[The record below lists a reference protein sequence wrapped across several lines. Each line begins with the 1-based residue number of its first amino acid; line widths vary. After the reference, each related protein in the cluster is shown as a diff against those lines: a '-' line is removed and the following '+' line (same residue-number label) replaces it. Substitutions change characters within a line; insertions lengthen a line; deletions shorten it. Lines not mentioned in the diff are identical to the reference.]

1 MDLLKLI
8 SSKLKENPGAI
19 FGIVYPYI
27 LVLVVIIG
35 LYYVSK
41 LDFVTKQNIPAVV
54 PDSTVVTDLLMVNAS
69 TVPALDIQTIME
81 PNAALLEAGKELY
94 TINCVACHGEDG
106 LGLGPGAAAL
116 NPPPRDFSNPEGWK
130 NARTIA
136 GIYTSLQEG
145 ITGTAMISYDFLIAK
160 DKFSLTH
167 YIRTEF
173 ITNPPAG
180 NPDEL
185 TALDQL
191 YNISAGTDI
200 PAQIPVSNAIQIVVK
215 ENMLRIGKVENAL
228 TQIQDSSSTGAN
240 LFYKVTDDEF
250 QAISALVIEENWKD
264 ENSFRKILT
273 GSLNYN
279 GFNGQVL
286 SLTDNEWSMLFS
298 FLKNKFNK

>member
-1 MDLLKLI
+1 MDYLKSI

-19 FGIVYPYI
+19 FGMLYPYI
-27 LVLVVIIG
+27 LILVVIIG
-35 LYYVSK
+35 LYYISK
-41 LDFVTKQNIPAVV
+41 LDFITKQNIPAIV
-54 PDSTVVTDLLMVNAS
+54 PDSTVITDLPMVNAS
-69 TVPALDIQTIME
+69 TVPALNIQTVME
-81 PNAALLEAGKELY
+81 PNAALLETGKELY

-106 LGLGPGAAAL
+106 LGSGPGAAAL

-145 ITGTAMISYDFLIAK
+145 IPGTAMISYDFLIAE
-160 DKFSLTH
+160 DKFSLAH
-167 YIRTEF
+167 YIRAEF

-200 PAQIPVSNAIQIVVK
+200 PAQIPVSNAIQIVVN
-215 ENMLRIGKVENAL
+215 ENISRIEKVENAL
-228 TQIQDSSSTGAN
+228 SQIQDGSSAGAN

-250 QAISALVIEENWKD
+250 QAISALVIEEEWKD
-264 ENSFRKILT
+264 ENSFKKLLT
-273 GSLNYN
+273 GNLNYN
-279 GFNGQVL
+279 GFNGQIL
-286 SLTDNEWSMLFS
+286 SLTDNEWSILFS
-298 FLKNKFNK
+298 FLKNNI

>member
-1 MDLLKLI
+1 MDYLKSI

-19 FGIVYPYI
+19 FGMLYQYI
-27 LVLVVIIG
+27 LVLVVLIG

-41 LDFVTKQNIPAVV
+41 LDFITKQNIPAVV
-54 PDSTVVTDLLMVNAS
+54 PDTTVVTDLPMVNAS
-69 TVPALDIQTIME
+69 TVPALDIQTVME
-81 PNAALLEAGKELY
+81 PNTALLEAGKELY
-94 TINCVACHGEDG
+94 TVNCVACHGENG
-106 LGLGPGAAAL
+106 LGSGPGAAAL
-116 NPPPRDFSNPEGWK
+116 NPPPREFSNPEGWK
-130 NARTIA
+130 NAQTLA

-145 ITGTAMISYDFLIAK
+145 ITGTAMISYDFLIAE

-167 YIRTEF
+167 YIRAEF

-200 PAQIPVSNAIQIVVK
+200 PAQIPVANAIQIVVN
-215 ENMLRIGKVENAL
+215 ENISRIEKVENAL
-228 TQIQDSSSTGAN
+228 TQIQDSSFAGAN

-250 QAISALVIEENWKD
+250 QAISGLIVEEEWKD
-264 ENSFRKILT
+264 ENSFKKLLT
-273 GSLNYN
+273 GNLNYN

-286 SLTDNEWSMLFS
+286 SLTDNEWSILFS
-298 FLKNKFNK
+298 FLKNNI